1 LRSIK
6 GATMSEQTEA
16 VISDNLID
24 TTPEV
29 TEDNWQS
36 QHLPEDL
43 RENDTLS
50 KFKDV
55 GALGTSY
62 LELQKMVGSRV
73 KVPSE
78 DATEEDLNNFY
89 NQLGRPEASDKYEL
103 NIPDTSYD
111 QNRIKAFLDQAHA
124 SGLTNKQAQ
133 AAIDFYHNMEVDG
146 QVNTEASM
154 QQAKLD
160 AETALKKEW
169 GPNEYAKNLAVSRRA
184 FNRFADD
191 DLKQFVND
199 TGVTNNVAMIKFLHR
214 IGSAFNEPALDGSG
228 KDSGSIDSDSAKLEI
243 GAMMKDKK
251 HKYNEALFDNTHP
264 KHLEALSYRDHLY
277 DVVYA
282 EE

>member
-1 LRSIK
+1 
-6 GATMSEQTEA
+6 MSEEA
-16 VISDNLID
+16 VASDNLIN
-24 TTPEV
+24 TEPEV
-29 TEDNWQS
+29 AEDTWQT

-43 RENDTLS
+43 QGNDTLS

-73 KVPSE
+73 KVPGD
-78 DATEEDLNNFY
+78 DATDDDLNSFY
-89 NQLGRPEASDKYEL
+89 NQIGRPEAPDKYEL
-103 NIPDTSYD
+103 QMPDAEYNQD
-111 QNRIKAFLDQAHA
+111 KVQAFLAQAHA

-133 AAIDFYHNMEVDG
+133 AAIDFYHSMEVDG

-154 QQAKLD
+154 QQARLD

-169 GPNEYAKNLAVSRRA
+169 GPAEYAKNLAVSRRA

-191 DLKQFVND
+191 DLKQFVNE

-214 IGSAFNEPALDGSG
+214 IGSAFNEPALAGSG
-228 KDSGSIDSDSAKLEI
+228 KDSSSIDADSAKLEI
-243 GAMMKDKK
+243 SAMMKDTQ

-282 EE
+282 EES

>member
-1 LRSIK
+1 
-6 GATMSEQTEA
+6 MSEEA
-16 VISDNLID
+16 VTSDNLIN
-24 TTPEV
+24 TEV
-29 TEDNWQS
+29 EVAEETWQT

-55 GALGTSY
+55 GALGNSY

-73 KVPSE
+73 KIPGE
-78 DATEEDLNNFY
+78 DATDEDINSFY
-89 NQLGRPEASDKYEL
+89 NQIGRPEAPDKYDL
-103 NIPDTSYD
+103 QIPNAEYGQDRV
-111 QNRIKAFLDQAHA
+111 QAFLEQAHA

-191 DLKQFVND
+191 ELKQFVND

-214 IGSAFNEPALDGSG
+214 IGSAFNEPALAGSG
-228 KDSGSIDSDSAKLEI
+228 KDSGSIDADSAKLEI

-264 KHLEALSYRDHLY
+264 KHLEAISYRDHLY

-282 EE
+282 DE

>member
-1 LRSIK
+1 
-6 GATMSEQTEA
+6 MEEQVEA
-16 VISDNLID
+16 VTSDNLID

-43 RENDTLS
+43 QGNDTLS

-73 KVPSE
+73 KVPGE
-78 DATEEDLNNFY
+78 DATEEDLSNFY
-89 NQLGRPEASDKYEL
+89 NQIGRPEAADKYEL
-103 NIPDTSYD
+103 NMPDANYD
-111 QNRIKAFLDQAHA
+111 QNRIKAFLDQAHE

-146 QVNTEASM
+146 HVNTEASL
-154 QQAKLD
+154 QQARLD

-169 GPNEYAKNLAVSRRA
+169 GPTEYAKNLAVSRRA

-214 IGSAFNEPALDGSG
+214 IGSAFNEPALAGSG

-243 GAMMKDKK
+243 GAMMKDKT

-264 KHLEALSYRDHLY
+264 KHLEAISYRDHLY